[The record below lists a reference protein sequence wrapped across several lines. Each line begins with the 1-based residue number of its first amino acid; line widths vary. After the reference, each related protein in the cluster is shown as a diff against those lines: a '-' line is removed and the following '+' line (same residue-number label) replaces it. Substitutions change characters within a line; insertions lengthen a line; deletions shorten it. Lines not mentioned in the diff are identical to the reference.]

1 MLRFLL
7 LILLAAPLAAA
18 EPKGIIFPDPPPTP
32 KPAPTDPSNEYSLAA
47 DELLVFQSDA
57 EVFTRQFPAGGLNVT
72 VEKGPLTI
80 RSRFYGGGGKMERKT
95 FPGPFVYLVEPAKND
110 ASTELLVIPS
120 GLKADG
126 EIRQVTV
133 KSGKAPQPPPPGP
146 DPKPEPNPSPTAK
159 AVYMA
164 VIRDSAAITPKLAG
178 LLGDTPFWNSF
189 KTAGHE
195 WDFYDDTPTDDAGR
209 DTEAKKKGYLRLADR
224 VQTSGQPF
232 IPTLILLNKDTGDI
246 LKVIPLPADKT
257 GVQTAVKE
265 VAK

>member
-1 MLRFLL
+1 MLRLALL
-7 LILLAAPLAAA
+7 LLFSGSLAAA

-57 EVFTRQFPAGGLNVT
+57 EVFTRQFPSGGLNVT

-146 DPKPEPNPSPTAK
+146 TPEPDRK
-159 AVYMA
+159 
-164 VIRDSAAITPKLAG
+164 TP
-178 LLGDTPFWNSF
+178 
-189 KTAGHE
+189 
-195 WDFYDDTPTDDAGR
+195 
-209 DTEAKKKGYLRLADR
+209 
-224 VQTSGQPF
+224 
-232 IPTLILLNKDTGDI
+232 IPGPG
-246 LKVIPLPADKT
+246 LKVMIVFENEQVLAESQNSIIYGQKMRAYLNENCVDGGDGKKSFRIFDQNTPVIGDKQIWADAMKRPRSSVPWIVIGNEATGTEVPLPATVDETIKLIQKY
-257 GVQTAVKE
+257 GGK
-265 VAK
+265 